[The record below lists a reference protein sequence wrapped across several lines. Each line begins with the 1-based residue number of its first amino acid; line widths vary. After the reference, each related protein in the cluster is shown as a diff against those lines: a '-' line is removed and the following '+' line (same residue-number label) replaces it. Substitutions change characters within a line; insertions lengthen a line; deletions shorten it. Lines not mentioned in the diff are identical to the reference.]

1 MTENVQ
7 LAIVAV
13 CAGVVGPVTLAL
25 ITSHIA
31 RTTKQQDYA
40 REDAIAERQDE
51 KLEQIHTLVNSNMTV
66 AIENELVALK
76 SLYALMTRDSYP
88 NGETVSARESTRLRI
103 VELERQLKDRA
114 AQLKESDADMAEGG
128 TAC

>member
-114 AQLKESDADMAEGG
+114 AQLKKSNENMVEGG